1 MFYVVLS
8 ILALILYHYLIFP
21 LILYILSICCPR
33 NYNKVFT
40 DSLTVSFIVAALNE
54 EKVIRQKIENCLE
67 MDYPTDKL
75 QFIFVLDGSTD
86 SSYEIVKSYEH
97 LGFISL
103 HDPQR
108 RGKTAAINRA
118 MKIAEGD
125 VVVFS
130 DANSMFNKKAIRNL
144 LQNFSDESIGGV
156 CGRKGIVT
164 NMDRAASRGD
174 SFYWN
179 IESVI
184 KILESNIG
192 SISTGD
198 GEIFAIRR
206 KLFQI
211 LQENIINDDTAITFD
226 LISAGFRVVYE
237 PSAVT
242 YEEASLTLKDDFN
255 VKVRMVAGGYQTL
268 RVYSRSFLAKVPLF
282 HLQFVSHKVL
292 RWFMPVL
299 LILLLVSNLYVLG
312 DRLFLYLFYLQL
324 FFYFAALMGYLVKLK
339 IFYFPLYFVIMN
351 FAALAGLYK
360 FICGDMG
367 ITIWKKAER

>member
-1 MFYVVLS
+1 MIYVVIFILS
-8 ILALILYHYLIFP
+8 LILYHYLLFP
-21 LILYILSICCPR
+21 LILYLLSFVSTR
-33 NYNKVFT
+33 AYEKV
-40 DSLTVSFIVAALNE
+40 SNESSTVSFIVAALNE

-67 MDYPTDKL
+67 IDYPIDKI

-86 SSYEIVKSYEH
+86 GSYEIVKSHEH
-97 LGFISL
+97 LGFICL

-118 MKIAEGD
+118 MEIASGD

-130 DANSMFNKKAIRNL
+130 DANSMFDRNAIKNL
-144 LQNFSDESIGGV
+144 LQNLSDETIGGV
-156 CGRKGIVT
+156 CGRKGIVS
-164 NMDRAASRGD
+164 NDDRASSRGD

-184 KILESNIG
+184 KMLQSKIG

-198 GEIFAIRR
+198 GEIFALRR
-206 KLFQI
+206 KLYQKMP
-211 LQENIINDDTAITFD
+211 ENIINDDTAITFD
-226 LISAGFRVVYE
+226 IINAGYRVVYE

-268 RVYSRSFLAKVPLF
+268 QIYSQLLFTKVPLF
-282 HLQFVSHKVL
+282 GIQFISHKVL

-299 LILLLVSNLYVLG
+299 LILLLVSNIFVLDQRLLLYFFV
-312 DRLFLYLFYLQL
+312 LQL
-324 FFYFAALMGYLVKLK
+324 FFYFSAFMGHLTKFK
-339 IFYFPLYFVIMN
+339 ILYFPLYYVVMN
-351 FAALAGLYK
+351 IAALFGLIK
-360 FICGDMG
+360 FLRGDMG
-367 ITIWKKAER
+367 IKIWKKAQR